1 VKATELRALTR
12 DELEAKATAM
22 RGEFFGARVR
32 FATGQL
38 ENTAKLRSLRRDIAR
53 LETILREKAGRA
65 APGPPDHKTGPKA
78 SGRPGREVGA
88 SR

>member
-1 VKATELRALTR
+1 MKASELRELTL

-22 RGEFFGARVR
+22 RGEYFGARVR

-38 ENTAKLRSLRRDIAR
+38 ENTAKLRLLRRDVAR
-53 LETILREKAGRA
+53 LETILREK
-65 APGPPDHKTGPKA
+65 TGPKVA
-78 SGRPGREVGA
+78 VRAGREVGA